1 MGVLAALDNLPYL
14 LFGLL
19 VGPLVDRRKRRP
31 LMIRAD
37 LMRALA
43 ILLPIMALSS
53 HLSFPLLGA
62 IAFAV
67 GVGNIVF
74 DVACQAQMPELV
86 EAKGLV
92 AANGELQA
100 AIGIASLAAPGL
112 AGILIS
118 AVGAPLALVSDAA
131 SYLVSAVS
139 ILALRRASPAE
150 SEPGPRDTRPLQ
162 EILAGIAEVR
172 SDRRLAGIGLMGA
185 FTAIGLNALSA
196 VLLLVLARSFGLGVL
211 GIGLVFAAFAL
222 GAAAV
227 GLGADRFARRLGPG
241 PLLAAGPALASSG
254 FLPVLVAA
262 TASIPTFPLVHVGA
276 AVAGFGVMLSQT
288 MAAGLRQSIAPARSR
303 GRILGTLRFLEWGAM
318 PIGALAGGAF
328 GQTFGLL
335 PSLAFA
341 ACLLALAA
349 LPVTASGLVHL
360 RALPSTKGEPGTI
373 SDSPTANPT

>member
-373 SDSPTANPT
+373 SASPTANPT